1 MSTKTDLDTFGKFLV
16 DNLRDKGIS
25 HAEWLIDGRWKAPAL
40 QDIQSG
46 LSSLS
51 AAQKETVRKAVIS
64 TIDSAIHDFLFAL
77 QEQADFDNTIQ
88 ILVNGN
94 NIVELS
100 DGIHGESF
108 SEDGWNA
115 KFSKYENMEGL

>member
-1 MSTKTDLDTFGKFLV
+1 MNPKNDLNSFGKFLV
-16 DNLRDKGIS
+16 ENLRDKGIFY
-25 HAEWLIDGRWKAPAL
+25 AEGLLDGRWKAPAL

-46 LSSLS
+46 LSGLS
-51 AAQKETVRKAVIS
+51 AAEKQVVRKAVIS

-94 NIVELS
+94 NIVEIS

-115 KFSKYENMEGL
+115 KFSKHESLEGL